1 MTDVNPAPTPHS
13 TPPVVRM
20 GTDLERQLAHLPVD
34 RAAAEVAAHITKFW
48 EPRMQADL
56 VAILHAGT
64 PPLGPVLAAAARL
77 LAAGG

>member
-1 MTDVNPAPTPHS
+1 MTDVDPAPTPHS

-56 VAILHAGT
+56 VAILHAGA

-77 LAAGG
+77 LAARG